1 MSIKAGIPWN
11 PFDLCTQLLV
21 ASMAICYANTVMD
34 TFSLKILFTSMVTM
48 ETNAMVVLV
57 VVMMVVC
64 TYKQTSMF
72 LHNAYS
78 VPCLSIHSYSKGVR
92 LVLYHR

>member
-1 MSIKAGIPWN
+1 
-11 PFDLCTQLLV
+11 
-21 ASMAICYANTVMD
+21 MD
-34 TFSLKILFTSMVTM
+34 TFSLKILFTSVVTM
-48 ETNAMVVLV
+48 ETTAMVVLV
-57 VVMMVVC
+57 VVAVLVVEAVLVAVVMMVVC

-92 LVLYHR
+92 LVLYRR

>member
-34 TFSLKILFTSMVTM
+34 TFSLKILFTSVVTM
-48 ETNAMVVLV
+48 ETNAMVVLVVEAVLV

-64 TYKQTSMF
+64 TYKQTSIF
-72 LHNAYS
+72 LHNAFS
-78 VPCLSIHSYSKGVR
+78 VPCLTDYMR
-92 LVLYHR
+92 